1 MTEPTLETPKT
12 ALSSKWNNWFYGK
25 ETPYALALIRITYPL
40 ALLIA
45 LVPRWLHVREL
56 YSTDGAPTPFWWSYG
71 YSNILP
77 IFSAEVAMA
86 LYTVMILLL
95 CSVSIGWKTRPSLV
109 ILALL
114 VPYFGL
120 LDTLATL
127 TKYTA
132 VTFHVFL
139 LLSLSGCGAV
149 WSVDAWVAK
158 RRSANWSVPKFDVW
172 PQRLIQLLIGFVY
185 LGSAAT
191 KAHTEGFFTGDQMF
205 YWALTNVN
213 FPNPV
218 GEWLT
223 GFPSFI
229 VISGMIG
236 VVWEILFIFLVWK
249 EPGRVVMLSLGVLFH
264 LMTYF
269 LLGLLVFPL
278 LFFSLYCCY
287 LKESEAL
294 KIGEFC
300 SSKIPLGANKS
311 LSRLS
316 PLRLATWPAFACV
329 MIASSVAAIAAERKL
344 DVYQERGINGPMV
357 LQPLEQEVV
366 EEVFRN
372 DTKVAIADQLY
383 SIDVGSRM
391 LGGYVAGQKTTF
403 AAGET
408 IQMQARLIPPHH
420 DLWVEYVLRDADSLV
435 IARQGML
442 APRNDSKTAFS
453 IPLGEQLEAGAY
465 EIQVSL
471 NGFAAGVRKITI
483 Q

>member
-1 MTEPTLETPKT
+1 MTEPALEKPQPTTRQK
-12 ALSSKWNNWFYGK
+12 LQNWFYGK

-45 LVPRWLHVREL
+45 LVPRWLHVREF
-56 YSTDGAPTPFWWSYG
+56 YSTDGSPTPFWWSYG

-109 ILALL
+109 ILAIL
-114 VPYFGL
+114 VPYFGM
-120 LDTLATL
+120 LDSLATL

-132 VTFHVFL
+132 VTFHVFV

-149 WSVDAWVAK
+149 WSVDAWVEK
-158 RRSANWSVPKFDVW
+158 RRSATWSVPKFEIW

-191 KAHTEGFFTGDQMF
+191 KAHTEGFFTGEQMY
-205 YWALTNVN
+205 YWALTNAN

-223 GFPSFI
+223 GYPSFI
-229 VISGMIG
+229 VISGMIA
-236 VVWEILFIFLVWK
+236 VVWEILFLFLVWK
-249 EPGRVVMLSLGVLFH
+249 DPGRVIMLSLGVLFH
-264 LMTYF
+264 VMTFF

-278 LFFSLYCCY
+278 LFFSLYCCFF
-287 LKESEAL
+287 KEKEAI

-300 SSKIPLGANKS
+300 SSLLPKKS
-311 LSRLS
+311 LLVSSTSS
-316 PLRLATWPAFACV
+316 PFRLASWPTFACV
-329 MIASSVAAIAAERKL
+329 MIASSMAAIAAERKL
-344 DVYQERGINGPMV
+344 DVYQERGSNGPIV

-366 EEVFRN
+366 EEVLRN
-372 DTKVAIADQLY
+372 DTKVAIAEQLF
-383 SIDVGSRM
+383 SIDVGTHM
-391 LGGYVAGQKTTF
+391 LGGYVASQKTTF

-420 DLWVEYVLRDADSLV
+420 DLWVEYVLRDANKMV
-435 IARQGML
+435 IAREGML
-442 APRNDSKTAFS
+442 APRNDSKTSFR
-453 IPLGEQLEAGAY
+453 IPLGDQLAAGAY

-483 Q
+483 E